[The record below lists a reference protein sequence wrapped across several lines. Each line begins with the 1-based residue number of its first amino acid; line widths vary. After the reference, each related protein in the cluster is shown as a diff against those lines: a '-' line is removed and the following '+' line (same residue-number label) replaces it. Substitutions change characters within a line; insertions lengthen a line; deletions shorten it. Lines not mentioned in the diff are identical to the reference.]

1 MSKIKKIVFVLS
13 AIFLVLVLAI
23 LGINGYIKSSTKNQI
38 ISVEES
44 SKLEN
49 IDCIIILGAG
59 IWGDKPSPMLEDRL
73 LQGIELYNNNVST
86 KIIMSGDHGR
96 EEYDEVNIMKEFA
109 IEKGVPSE
117 NIFMDHAGF
126 STYESIYRAKEIFEA
141 DKIVIVTQKYHLY
154 RALHIANSLGIEA
167 YGVGADPRQ
176 YVGAMY
182 REIREILARN
192 KDFVKCLFKP
202 EPTYLGETIPV
213 SGNGNA
219 TNDKEYESE

>member
-1 MSKIKKIVFVLS
+1 MSKIKKFVFVLL
-13 AIFLVLVLAI
+13 IVLLVLVLAV
-23 LGINGYIKSSTKNQI
+23 LGINGYIKNSTNNQI

-44 SKLEN
+44 SKLED

-182 REIREILARN
+182 REIREVLARN

-219 TNDKEYESE
+219 TNDKKYEGE